1 MCPWAGTTIPIT
13 VPMTPSDAF
22 SGRGGLPGR
31 WGVMLYRDDEV
42 SLGDEVY
49 SNFNFL
55 INIFIFQGVPGSLG
69 MVSY

>member
-1 MCPWAGTTIPIT
+1 
-13 VPMTPSDAF
+13 
-22 SGRGGLPGR
+22 
-31 WGVMLYRDDEV
+31 MLYRDDEV

-69 MVSY
+69 MVSC